1 MGPFEYLEHHP
12 EAGRV
17 FNEAMAGL
25 TRQRAA
31 AVVAAYDF
39 SGLRKIVNVGGGQ
52 GEFLIVLL
60 KAHPTVTG
68 VLVDLPAAING
79 AAGHRVGFSGSVPS
93 PRLPLLRWSCG
104 RTGSLR
110 PVRGVTVSLAG
121 RDTLKFN

>member
-12 EAGRV
+12 EAGRAEAGRV

-39 SGLRKIVNVGGGQ
+39 SGLRKIVNVGGGK
-52 GEFLIVLL
+52 GEFLIALL

-93 PRLPLLRWSCG
+93 PPC
-104 RTGSLR
+104 
-110 PVRGVTVSLAG
+110 TV
-121 RDTLKFN
+121 N